1 MISQRLLRMVKQN
14 ADRLTNDL
22 IAEIRRDP
30 RTTAYHKLSE
40 EDLHERALD
49 LFHNLGQWL
58 SAHTEFAVQ
67 TRYEAFGRKRYQEK
81 IPFSQALFALTRA
94 KSLLLNF
101 IRGAIEAESAAELP
115 LEHELVIAI
124 SQFFDKALYH
134 AAAGYEDAAK
144 AAQAPS
150 RVADS
155 VSARANNAVSRP
167 VARESGGEGH
177 ELDFQISR
185 SGDIGESAG

>member
-1 MISQRLLRMVKQN
+1 MISHRLLRVVQQN
-14 ADRLTNDL
+14 ADRLTNDM

-30 RTTAYHKLSE
+30 RASAYHELSE

-58 SAHTEFAVQ
+58 SARTEFAVQ
-67 TRYEAFGRKRYQEK
+67 TRYQAFGRKRYQEK
-81 IPFSQALFALTRA
+81 IPFSQALFALTTA

-101 IRGAIEAESAAELP
+101 IRGAIAADSPAELP
-115 LEHELVIAI
+115 LEHELVISI

-134 AAAGYEDAAK
+134 AAAGYEDAAR

-150 RVADS
+150 HFPEAVP
-155 VSARANNAVSRP
+155 ARANNASARP
-167 VARESGGEGH
+167 VARESRSEGH
-177 ELDFQISR
+177 DLGLEVSR